1 MSVQRTLITGKP
13 SKPVATK
20 LLLVDLDKDYIR
32 RVENGSDFRLKHDLF
47 TEAVDNLQQDIKLWG
62 AGSGI
67 NLQLESVNEVEKEPG
82 DLAAITRTHTRVYAK
97 LNSDDDLAWINLSL
111 GKLKPA
117 KKLIHGPARG
127 WQFNWSNIESN

>member
-1 MSVQRTLITGKP
+1 MS
-13 SKPVATK
+13 TK

-32 RVENGSDFRLKHDLF
+32 RVENSSDFRLNHDLF
-47 TEAVDNLQQDIKLWG
+47 QEAVDNLRQDIKYWTDT
-62 AGSGI
+62 SGI
-67 NLQLESVNEVEKEPG
+67 NLELETVNETEVENINNATLTK
-82 DLAAITRTHTRVYAK
+82 IHTRVYAK

>member
-1 MSVQRTLITGKP
+1 M
-13 SKPVATK
+13 TK
-20 LLLVDLDKDYIR
+20 MLLVDLDKDYIR

-82 DLAAITRTHTRVYAK
+82 DLAAITRTHTRVYAVIE
-97 LNSDDDLAWINLSL
+97 NNDDLAWITLSL
-111 GKLKPA
+111 GNIKPA
-117 KKLIHGPARG
+117 TSLVRSRNRG
-127 WQFNWSNIESN
+127 WQFEWKT